1 MNNKVFIPDF
11 NDISIAF
18 RDKNNA
24 ELKQSY
30 WLFKGMNLPFL
41 VNVGSKLGM
50 FALHWSFPFVGS
62 IIKQTIFKQ
71 FCGGTSLKES
81 LPVIERLGKQQI
93 FSVLDYGAEGKSS
106 EEEFDFTLQEAKR
119 AIDFAQSTGFNPFI
133 SIKLTGLVQQEILE
147 DIASGKILSE
157 NAKIAFD
164 RFKNSVDSLCA
175 LAAEKNVSVLIDAE
189 ESWIQQPI
197 DDLANAMME
206 KYNVNKVIVYNTFQM
221 YRKDRLSFL
230 KESFGLSKE
239 KNFILGAKLV
249 RGAYMEKEN
258 KRAEDLN
265 YESPIHTSKEFTDQ
279 SFNDGMLFCLDH
291 YVEMSSINASH
302 NVYSV
307 SLQVERMTE
316 KSIPFN
322 HHNLYF
328 CQLMGMSDI
337 LTFNLA
343 NAGMNVGKYV
353 VYGQIKEVIPYLI
366 RRAEENSSVTGD
378 MSRELGLVK
387 AEMVRRKL
395 L

>member
-1 MNNKVFIPDF
+1 MN
-11 NDISIAF
+11 A
-18 RDKNNA
+18 
-24 ELKQSY
+24 
-30 WLFKGMNLPFL
+30 PFL
-41 VNVGSKLGM
+41 VNVGSKIGM
-50 FALHWSFPFVGS
+50 FALHWSFPFVGD
-62 IIKQTIFKQ
+62 IIKQTIFRQ

-106 EEEFDFTLQEAKR
+106 EDEFDFTLQEAKR

-133 SIKLTGLVQQEILE
+133 STKFTGLVQQEILE

-157 NAKIAFD
+157 KAIIAFE
-164 RFKNSVDSLCA
+164 RFKDRVHSLCA

-206 KYNVNKVIVYNTFQM
+206 KYNINKVIVYNTFQM

-230 KESFGLSKE
+230 KESFDLSKE

-265 YESPIHTSKEFTDQ
+265 YESPIHTTKEFTDQ
-279 SFNDGMLFCLDH
+279 SFNDGMLFCLEH
-291 YVEMSSINASH
+291 YKEMSSINASH

-307 SLQVERMTE
+307 SLQVDRMAE

-343 NAGMNVGKYV
+343 NAGLNVGKYV

-378 MSRELGLVK
+378 MSRELSLVK

>member
-1 MNNKVFIPDF
+1 MNNKVLIPDF

-133 SIKLTGLVQQEILE
+133 STKLTGLVQQEILE

-157 NAKIAFD
+157 EAKIAFD
-164 RFKNSVDSLCA
+164 RFKNRVDSLCA

-206 KYNVNKVIVYNTFQM
+206 KYNVSKVIVYNTFQM

-230 KESFGLSKE
+230 KESFHLSKE
-239 KNFILGAKLV
+239 KKFVLGAKLV

-291 YVEMSSINASH
+291 YQEMSSINASH

-307 SLQVERMTE
+307 SLQVERMAE

-343 NAGMNVGKYV
+343 NAGLNVGKYV